1 MNDEKAHGIVNGHG
15 DGQLT
20 KSCLVT
26 TCSSKTFVYTI
37 EPQNFTVILN
47 TKKIAKKD
55 FSNVWQLYAYLQILC
70 NLWPHS
76 TFLFPK

>member
-1 MNDEKAHGIVNGHG
+1 MNDEKTHGMVSGHG

-37 EPQNFTVILN
+37 EPQNFTIILN
-47 TKKIAKKD
+47 TKKEKAP
-55 FSNVWQLYAYLQILC
+55 
-70 NLWPHS
+70 NLS
-76 TFLFPK
+76 